1 MAGNRSHHRRRV
13 SIHVLDDDSLLHIF
27 RLCRPAL
34 LDEDETDDSRILRGG
49 EWSRERWWYKLVHVC
64 RRWRSLILA
73 SPSHLGLC
81 LVCTCRT
88 PIATMLLHSPPLPI
102 VIDHIIKDHEV
113 TPADE
118 DRILLA
124 LQQRDRVR
132 RIRLLMPIQSLRK
145 LTTAMDEEFPML
157 EYLYMSPPTKE
168 DTTSML
174 PGTFRAPR
182 LRHLLLRSF
191 AISMTSPS
199 LTTSVGLITL
209 SLEEISTSAYFRP
222 NDLLERL
229 SCMPQLE
236 TLGISFHSP
245 IPSNDAGK
253 QLLKMPITTSVSLPN
268 LRWFG
273 FGGNSA
279 YLEALLPHLSTPRLE
294 KLQVW
299 FFIQSNFS
307 VPNLLQT
314 MGATPNVRFSSADL
328 MFHEKYVSLTAYPRE
343 GAKMYAFYLEV
354 CTRYFDLQVESTAKI
369 FSELKTTFSGVEHLS
384 LEYERDSVSS
394 DWGDEADDGHWRELL
409 GSFSNVK
416 TLLVPSGLVGELSSS
431 LPSDDEELRLDLL
444 PKLKELRYS
453 TRCDDS
459 DPFSKF
465 INDRQN
471 AGSPVT
477 LTRQKLRANRIG
489 DS

>member
-1 MAGNRSHHRRRV
+1 M

-27 RLCRPAL
+27 RLYRPAL

-81 LVCTCRT
+81 VVCTSRT
-88 PIATMLLHSPPLPI
+88 PIATMLPHLPPLPL
-102 VIDHIIKDHEV
+102 VIDHINKDHEIA
-113 TPADE
+113 PADE
-118 DRILLA
+118 DTILLA

-132 RIRLLMPIQSLRK
+132 RIRLLMPIQSLQK
-145 LTTAMDEEFPML
+145 LTAAMHEEFPIL

-168 DTTSML
+168 DSSLTL

-191 AISMTSPS
+191 AIPMTCPL
-199 LTTSVGLITL
+199 LTASVSLITL
-209 SLEEISTSAYFRP
+209 SLEEISSSSYFGP
-222 NDLLERL
+222 NDMLERL

-253 QLLKMPITTSVSLPN
+253 QLLKTPITTSVSLPN

-279 YLEALLPHLSTPRLE
+279 YLETLLPHLSIPRLE
-294 KLQVW
+294 KLQIW

-307 VPNLLQT
+307 VPHLLQS
-314 MGATPNVRFSSADL
+314 MRATPNVRFSSADL
-328 MFHEKYVSLTAYPRE
+328 MFHEKYLSLTAYPRE
-343 GAKMYAFYLEV
+343 GAKVYAFYLEV
-354 CTRYFDLQVESTAKI
+354 CTRYFDLQVESAAKI
-369 FSELKTTFSGVEHLS
+369 FSGLKTAFSAVEHLS
-384 LEYERDSVSS
+384 LEYERGSVSS
-394 DWGDEADDGHWRELL
+394 ERGDEADDIHWRELL

-416 TLLVPSGLVGELSSS
+416 TLLVPSGLVGDLSSS
-431 LPSDDEELRLDLL
+431 LPSDDGESPLELL
-444 PKLKELRYS
+444 PRLKELRYS

-459 DPFSKF
+459 HAFSKF

-477 LTRQKLRANRIG
+477 LIKQKSRPDR
-489 DS
+489 S

>member
-1 MAGNRSHHRRRV
+1 
-13 SIHVLDDDSLLHIF
+13 
-27 RLCRPAL
+27 
-34 LDEDETDDSRILRGG
+34 
-49 EWSRERWWYKLVHVC
+49 
-64 RRWRSLILA
+64 
-73 SPSHLGLC
+73 
-81 LVCTCRT
+81 
-88 PIATMLLHSPPLPI
+88 MLLHSPPLPL
-102 VIDHIIKDHEV
+102 VIDHIIKDREI
-113 TPADE
+113 TSADE

-132 RIRLLMPIQSLRK
+132 RIRLLMPIRILKK
-145 LTTAMDEEFPML
+145 LITVMDKEFPML

-168 DTTSML
+168 DSSLTL

-191 AISMTSPS
+191 AISMTSPL
-199 LTTSVGLITL
+199 LTTSVALITL
-209 SLEEISTSAYFRP
+209 SLEEISTSTYFRP

-279 YLEALLPHLSTPRLE
+279 YLEALLPHLSIPRLE
-294 KLQVW
+294 KLQIW
-299 FFIQSNFS
+299 FFIQFDFS
-307 VPNLLQT
+307 VPHLLQS
-314 MGATPNVRFSSADL
+314 MRGTPNVRFSSADL

-354 CTRYFDLQVESTAKI
+354 CTRHFDLQVESAAKI
-369 FSELKTTFSGVEHLS
+369 FSGLKTTFSAVEHLS
-384 LEYERDSVSS
+384 LEYERDSVAS
-394 DWGDEADDGHWRELL
+394 DWGDEANDAHWHELL

-416 TLLVPSGLVGELSSS
+416 TLLVPSGLVKELSSS
-431 LPSDDEELRLDLL
+431 LPSGDGDSPLELL
-444 PKLKELRYS
+444 PKLKELRCS
-453 TRCDDS
+453 TRCDDG
-459 DPFSKF
+459 DAFSEF
-465 INDRQN
+465 INDRQK
-471 AGSPVT
+471 AGRPVT
-477 LTRQKLRANRIG
+477 LIKQKICPNQQ
-489 DS
+489 